1 MSTVLTSLV
10 NRGFLCLGITWQSC
24 RMSIFLHGA
33 KPSSQIL
40 PEEKRVNR
48 DHFGTKIDKGGTF
61 GEQMLMF
68 LSNYE
73 SLDRDISHRLCKS
86 PPKKASF
93 FKIVCSPKLLPQLAN
108 IFTRINPSYPWH
120 FASLGLSNFL
130 TRRHI
135 PIGFLSSFRE
145 KLAIA
150 LTVQGEMRAISNIFS
165 FLFFSPRRKERW
177 NEDQDKEMM
186 ECCTSII
193 KRTKKSTSTQKA
205 QTNIDISPTTR
216 FSTNQSNYN
225 LSCICCGA
233 LFFCSGVS
241 LCYGTWNWSVK
252 NLDSCKTKSST
263 PKGCKVQSSQA
274 RLEGRKPARS

>member
-1 MSTVLTSLV
+1 MVIVPLA
-10 NRGFLCLGITWQSC
+10 LGLSPVQSC

-108 IFTRINPSYPWH
+108 IFTRINPSYP
-120 FASLGLSNFL
+120 
-130 TRRHI
+130 
-135 PIGFLSSFRE
+135 
-145 KLAIA
+145 
-150 LTVQGEMRAISNIFS
+150 
-165 FLFFSPRRKERW
+165 
-177 NEDQDKEMM
+177 
-186 ECCTSII
+186 
-193 KRTKKSTSTQKA
+193 
-205 QTNIDISPTTR
+205 
-216 FSTNQSNYN
+216 
-225 LSCICCGA
+225 
-233 LFFCSGVS
+233 
-241 LCYGTWNWSVK
+241 
-252 NLDSCKTKSST
+252 
-263 PKGCKVQSSQA
+263 
-274 RLEGRKPARS
+274 

>member
-1 MSTVLTSLV
+1 
-10 NRGFLCLGITWQSC
+10 
-24 RMSIFLHGA
+24 MSIFLHGA

-120 FASLGLSNFL
+120 FASLSCWWCCWVLGHCWGKGQIGKIFKRLLVCDADFWWRWKRAHL
-130 TRRHI
+130 TTAFKV
-135 PIGFLSSFRE
+135 GKDAE
-145 KLAIA
+145 KKE
-150 LTVQGEMRAISNIFS
+150 TT
-165 FLFFSPRRKERW
+165 SP
-177 NEDQDKEMM
+177 
-186 ECCTSII
+186 
-193 KRTKKSTSTQKA
+193 
-205 QTNIDISPTTR
+205 
-216 FSTNQSNYN
+216 
-225 LSCICCGA
+225 
-233 LFFCSGVS
+233 
-241 LCYGTWNWSVK
+241 
-252 NLDSCKTKSST
+252 
-263 PKGCKVQSSQA
+263 
-274 RLEGRKPARS
+274 

>member
-1 MSTVLTSLV
+1 MAICDEYLSRHPDIRERQSAVMHYSLTVHVYETAQDHHQ
-10 NRGFLCLGITWQSC
+10 QSC

-108 IFTRINPSYPWH
+108 IFTRINPSYP
-120 FASLGLSNFL
+120 
-130 TRRHI
+130 
-135 PIGFLSSFRE
+135 
-145 KLAIA
+145 
-150 LTVQGEMRAISNIFS
+150 
-165 FLFFSPRRKERW
+165 
-177 NEDQDKEMM
+177 
-186 ECCTSII
+186 
-193 KRTKKSTSTQKA
+193 
-205 QTNIDISPTTR
+205 
-216 FSTNQSNYN
+216 
-225 LSCICCGA
+225 
-233 LFFCSGVS
+233 
-241 LCYGTWNWSVK
+241 
-252 NLDSCKTKSST
+252 
-263 PKGCKVQSSQA
+263 
-274 RLEGRKPARS
+274 